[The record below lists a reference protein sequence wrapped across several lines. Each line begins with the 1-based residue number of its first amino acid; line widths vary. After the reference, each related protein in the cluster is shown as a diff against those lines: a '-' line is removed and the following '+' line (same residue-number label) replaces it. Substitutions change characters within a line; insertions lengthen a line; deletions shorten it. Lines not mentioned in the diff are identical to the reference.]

1 MIIKVFEIKKIDLK
15 KNNLF
20 LMHGN
25 NEGHKKQIIEKNF
38 KIFFSDNV
46 YNYDESEILQN
57 KENFYNDILSK
68 SFFENEKLIIVS
80 RVTDKILDVI
90 ENIIEI
96 KIEGLVLVLNSTL
109 LDKRSKLRSLFEKNK
124 ETICMPFYEDDHQ
137 TLVTIITK
145 FFREN
150 KIPIS
155 QQTSNLIVQRSRGDR
170 QNLEN
175 ELHKIEA
182 FAKNKNKIEIG
193 DILKLTNLA
202 ENYSVSELIDNC
214 LAKNVKKTINILNE
228 NNYSLEDC
236 ILIIR
241 TFLIKSK
248 KLLNLSFEIKDKKNI
263 DAVIS
268 TFKPPIFWKDKDII
282 KQQLKSWP
290 HEKVKKLIF
299 KISEIE
305 LLIKKNSINSIN
317 ILSNF
322 IIEQATSINN

>member
-90 ENIIEI
+90 ENIIER

-124 ETICMPFYEDDHQ
+124 ETICMPFYEDDYQ

-155 QQTSNLIVQRSRGDR
+155 QQISNLIVQRSRGDR
-170 QNLEN
+170 QNLG
-175 ELHKIEA
+175 
-182 FAKNKNKIEIG
+182 F
-193 DILKLTNLA
+193 
-202 ENYSVSELIDNC
+202 C
-214 LAKNVKKTINILNE
+214 KK
-228 NNYSLEDC
+228 
-236 ILIIR
+236 
-241 TFLIKSK
+241 
-248 KLLNLSFEIKDKKNI
+248 
-263 DAVIS
+263 
-268 TFKPPIFWKDKDII
+268 
-282 KQQLKSWP
+282 
-290 HEKVKKLIF
+290 
-299 KISEIE
+299 
-305 LLIKKNSINSIN
+305 
-317 ILSNF
+317 
-322 IIEQATSINN
+322 